1 MTARVR
7 NLLPLV
13 LAGVLSASAAL
24 VSSAAGEA
32 NAPPLK
38 PEFDFTR
45 LAYSDNN
52 GFGFGGFGRRG
63 GSWTTDAP
71 EAEEHFLQG
80 LKRLSRVSAGDEGI
94 YVQPSDPE
102 LYDHPW
108 LYAVEVG
115 RWYLDGRDAAS
126 LREYL
131 LRGGFLMV
139 DDFHGSLQWESFME
153 SMRRVF
159 PDRPVVEIPDD
170 HEVFHVAF
178 DLGGPVVTYETEQKI
193 RSSDQ
198 SVSRM
203 KLPQGHRKIQI
214 PGIWAIMN
222 GTTYEQDGVTPHW
235 RGIFDDN
242 GRLMVAINFNMD
254 MGDAW
259 EHADSPQ
266 YPQPLTALAYR
277 FGVNYVLYAMTH

>member
-1 MTARVR
+1 MKASLRSWVR
-7 NLLPLV
+7 T
-13 LAGVLSASAAL
+13 ASALGVAAAAAL
-24 VSSAAGEA
+24 ATAAAVTLAAESTGVR
-32 NAPPLK
+32 APK
-38 PEFDFTR
+38 ARPEFEFTR

-52 GFGFGGFGRRG
+52 VNGFGFGGRR

-80 LKRLSRVSAGDEGI
+80 LKRLSRVDAGEEGT
-94 YVQPSDPE
+94 YVQTLDPE
-102 LYDHPW
+102 LFDHPW
-108 LYAVEVG
+108 IYGVEVG
-115 RWYLDGRDAAS
+115 RWYLSDEEAAQ

-139 DDFHGSLQWESFME
+139 DDFHGTLQWESFMQ

-170 HEVFHVAF
+170 HEVFHVAY
-178 DLGGPVVTYETEQKI
+178 DLGGPVTPFNVAASGSGQT
-193 RSSDQ
+193 
-198 SVSRM
+198 
-203 KLPQGHRKIQI
+203 LGGHRKIQI
-214 PGIWAIMN
+214 PGVFAIMN
-222 GTTYEQDGVTPHW
+222 GQTFEQDGTVPHW
-235 RGIFDDN
+235 RGIFDDE

-259 EHADSPQ
+259 EHADTPE
-266 YPQPLTALAYR
+266 YPQMLTALAYR